1 MHNTNFKGLSFLEL
15 AQAWNIDLTDLKAN
29 ADLTKLEES
38 PEIVERIQ
46 KYIISNY
53 NLSTGKLDTFIKRD
67 IYIFL
72 GAVEENA
79 KNHSGMMIDVS
90 KVNRLLSSES
100 DTDLYVRFLVSLG
113 SMYIKD
119 DDNG

>member
-15 AQAWNIDLTDLKAN
+15 AQAWNIDLTDLKAK

-72 GAVEENA
+72 GVLEENA
-79 KNHSGMMIDVS
+79 KNHSGMMIDAS

-100 DTDLYVRFLVSLG
+100 DTDLYVRFLVSLR
-113 SMYIKD
+113 SMYLKD